1 MVGLLKK
8 IKKLMIVFAV
18 GFVCLLLVFIIS
30 VSYYEITAENVWFSS
45 VEALVNTISIMT
57 FDPSVGIQ
65 DLFEAG
71 IDKF

>member
-1 MVGLLKK
+1 
-8 IKKLMIVFAV
+8 FAV